1 MIINRRLGLSLS
13 GGGYRAAAFHLGTLK
28 KLNQLDIL
36 KKIDVLSTISGGSI
50 TGAALCLN
58 NENYEEFHEMMK
70 KKLETKNVIT
80 FLFTSLI
87 FLRTALFILIFI
99 GSAIF
104 LSFTSCSYYVFPVL
118 IVFFLLFF
126 KYQFAIF
133 PVSKVIEKAYNKFFF
148 NEKTLSQFSLT
159 APTIAIG
166 SSNLHTGRP
175 FTFSQKKMSDATYTF
190 ESEFQPPIYFK
201 HENFPIARA
210 VMASSCVP
218 FAFSPVKIDKEF
230 FVDPKRDFLRATPV
244 LIDGGVYDNQGIQKL
259 TQAKSSYECDIIITS
274 DAGGNF
280 VANKKYPNVIALLI
294 RTVDLFMYRIKAFQI
309 QKNIYNN
316 VYENSK
322 PIAYISLGWQLE
334 KIIPGFINNLEKGQI
349 IPEVIK
355 AHNLDPIWVNEPKKF
370 EHEITEKL
378 KQNTD
383 YNSIYD
389 RNLTKEQWEIA
400 RNVGTNLTSLSK
412 TKTNY
417 LITHAENITE
427 LQIKLYCPMIL

>member
-1 MIINRRLGLSLS
+1 MINKRRLGLSLS

-28 KLNQLDIL
+28 KLNQLGVL
-36 KKIDVLSTISGGSI
+36 TKVDVLSTISGGSI
-50 TGAALCLN
+50 TGAAWCLDDG
-58 NENYEEFHEMMK
+58 NYEAFHTAMK
-70 KKLETKNVIT
+70 EKLETKNVIT
-80 FLFTSLI
+80 FILTSFT
-87 FLRTALFILIFI
+87 FLRTAIFILAFI
-99 GSAIF
+99 GSAIC
-104 LSFTSCSYYVFPVL
+104 LSLTAYSYYVFPII
-118 IVFFLLFF
+118 IVFFVLLF

-148 NEKTLSQFSLT
+148 DGKKLSQFNPS

-175 FTFSQKKMSDATYTF
+175 FTFSQNKMSDATYTF
-190 ESEFQPPIYFK
+190 ASEFQPPIYFK

-218 FAFSPVKIDKEF
+218 FAFSPIKID
-230 FVDPKRDFLRATPV
+230 RDFFRDPDRDFSRATPV

-280 VANKKYPNVIALLI
+280 IANEKYPNALALLL
-294 RTVDLFMYRIKAFQI
+294 RTVDLFMYRIKAFQM

-316 VYENSK
+316 VNENSK

-334 KIIPGFINNLEKGQI
+334 KIIPGFITNLEQGQI
-349 IPEVIK
+349 ISEVIK
-355 AHNLDPIWVNEPKKF
+355 AHNLDPTWVSDPKKF
-370 EHEITEKL
+370 HHEITEKL

-383 YNSIYD
+383 YNNIYA
-389 RNLTKEQWEIA
+389 RNLTDEQLKIA
-400 RNVGTNLTSLSK
+400 RNIGTNLTALSK
-412 TKTNY
+412 IKTDY
-417 LITHAENITE
+417 LIKHAENITE
-427 LQIKLYCPMIL
+427 LQVKLYCPIIL